1 MARRL
6 SITVAVLVV
15 VIAALAFAKYRQ
27 IKIAMEGGAWT
38 PPPES
43 VTTAMAEEIP
53 WAGVLNAVGTV
64 VAVNGVVLS
73 ADLPGVVNEILFES
87 GRRTPAGEVLVRLDT
102 RQEHAQLKSAEAQFD
117 LAKLDMDRAKDL
129 LEKGAI
135 SQSDFDR
142 VEAELRSAEAAVEG
156 YRAAIERKT
165 IRAPFAGILGIRQ
178 VNLGQYL
185 AGGDPVVPLQQLDPI
200 YVDFSVPQQEAGRI
214 KAGDRVTIRTDV
226 GNGTEASGRILAVN
240 SLIDPATRNAEVRAR
255 FSNRAGTL
263 RPGMF
268 VDVQVETGTSSSV
281 VAIPASSISY
291 APYGNSVYIVE
302 EVAGPDGK
310 TYRGVRQQFVQL
322 GASRGDMISVLS
334 GLKAGEEVVTSGVF
348 KLRPG
353 AAVVVNNE
361 VQPSSSLEPKPQDS

>member
-6 SITVAVLVV
+6 LITVAVLVV

-27 IKIAMEGGAWT
+27 IRIAMEGGAWT

-43 VTTAMAEEIP
+43 VTTVMAEEIP
-53 WAGVLNAVGTV
+53 WAGMLNAVGTV

-73 ADLPGVVNEILFES
+73 ADLPGVVDEILFES
-87 GRRTPAGEVLVRLDT
+87 GRRTAAGEVLVRLDT
-102 RQEHAQLKSAEAQFD
+102 RQEHAQLKAAEAQFD

-129 LEKGAI
+129 FEKEAI
-135 SQSDFDR
+135 SKSDFDR
-142 VEAELRSAEAAVEG
+142 VEAEMRSAEAAVEG

-200 YVDFSVPQQEAGRI
+200 YVDFSVPQQDAGRI
-214 KAGDRVTIRTDV
+214 KAGDRITIQTDV
-226 GNGTEASGRILAVN
+226 GDGTAQGRVLAVN
-240 SLIDPATRNAEVRAR
+240 SLIDPATRNVEVRAR
-255 FSNRAGTL
+255 LSNRVGAL

-268 VDVQVETGTSSSV
+268 VDVQVETGASSSV

-302 EVAGPDGK
+302 DVEGPDGK
-310 TYRGVRQQFVQL
+310 TYRGVRQQFVQV
-322 GASRGDMISVLS
+322 GASRGDLIAVLS
-334 GLKAGEEVVTSGVF
+334 GVKPGEEVVTSGVF

-353 AAVVVNNE
+353 AAVEVNNE